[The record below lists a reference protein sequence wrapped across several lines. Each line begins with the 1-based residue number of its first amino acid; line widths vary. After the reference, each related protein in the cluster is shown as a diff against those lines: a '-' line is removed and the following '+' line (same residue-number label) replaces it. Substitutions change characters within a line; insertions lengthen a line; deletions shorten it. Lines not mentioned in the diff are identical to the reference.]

1 MPQYKLRIN
10 GLVKEVET
18 DADTPLLYVLRDEL
32 ELNGPKFGCGLSQC
46 GACMVL
52 IDGEATTS
60 CMRPISSLGNAE
72 IITLEGLRGKNGE
85 LHPVQQAFVQE
96 QAAQCGYC
104 LNGMVMASVGLLN
117 QNPNPNDQE
126 IREGMQLNLCRCS
139 THSRIIKAIKTAAK
153 TQ

>member
-18 DADTPLLYVLRDEL
+18 DGDTPLLYVLRDDL

>member
-1 MPQYKLRIN
+1 MPQYKLQIN

-18 DADTPLLYVLRDEL
+18 DGDTPLLYVLRDDL

>member
-18 DADTPLLYVLRDEL
+18 DGDTPLLYVLRDDL

-117 QNPNPNDQE
+117 QNPTPNEQE